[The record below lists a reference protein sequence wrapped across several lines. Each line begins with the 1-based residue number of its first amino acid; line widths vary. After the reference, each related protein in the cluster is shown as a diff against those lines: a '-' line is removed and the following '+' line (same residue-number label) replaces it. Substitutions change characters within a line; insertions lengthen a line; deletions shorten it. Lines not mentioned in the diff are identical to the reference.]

1 MLRVI
6 VLRKMKKLYLIL
18 LYVFALLNT
27 AVAQK
32 LSVES
37 FVLAPTDLTAQ
48 TEGRKDLNGDACAL
62 VKISFV
68 GDVLDVE
75 GNVIKPLVRRNNETW
90 AFMTQE
96 SRQMK
101 VVTKDYLPL
110 MVTFGDYGIEKL
122 QSNRTYVLTL
132 TKPSGAQEPV
142 DAGGNFYTI
151 SVQPKDAKVTIDGV
165 LQPSSSDGEYSAML
179 AYGSHTYKV
188 EAGGYI
194 SKSGSFTIG
203 KGDMTPISVSLVSAL
218 ATLNVSCP
226 TPAVSLYV
234 DKKSVGSLPWNG
246 SLKEGMHLLEVRK
259 DGYRSQQKT
268 IQLAQQ
274 QKLDVAFDA
283 LSAIQGNLSVNF
295 KPFGSDVY
303 VDGVKVGQSPR
314 VFNGVLVGNHNV
326 EIRKSGYSTSRQTV
340 MISEGQ
346 TASISGSLTSSAS
359 SSNANVLSSGS
370 SSLSDN
376 TLTIPVKNGIN
387 IEMVK
392 VEAGSFNMGAT
403 PEMKSPYEVEK
414 PVHRVTL
421 TNNYYI
427 GKYEVTQALWQ
438 AVMGSNPSH
447 FKGDALPV
455 EQVSWKDCQ
464 KFITK
469 LNRLTGKNFRLPTEA
484 EWEYAARGGNKSR
497 GYRYSGSNTID
508 DVAWYENDALS
519 QTHPV
524 GTKQPNELEI
534 YDMTGNVMEWCQDW
548 YGSYSSSPQV
558 NPTGAASGSYRV
570 VRGGGWSDSAR
581 DCRTSD
587 RDFISPGGRS
597 SDLGLRL
604 VLSE

>member
-1 MLRVI
+1 
-6 VLRKMKKLYLIL
+6 MKKLYLIIL
-18 LYVFALLNT
+18 SVFAFLNT
-27 AVAQK
+27 AMAQELMVK
-32 LSVES
+32 S
-37 FVLAPTDLTAQ
+37 FVLAPTDITAQ

-68 GDVLDVE
+68 GDVADVE

-142 DAGGNFYTI
+142 DAGGNFYAI
-151 SVQPKDAKVTIDGV
+151 SVQPKTATLWIDGKPQEV
-165 LQPSSSDGEYSAML
+165 SSDGEYSAML

-218 ATLNVSCP
+218 ATLSVNCP

-246 SLKEGMHLLEVRK
+246 NLKEGMHLLEVRK

-274 QKLDVAFDA
+274 QKLDVAFEA

-326 EIRKSGYSTSRQTV
+326 EIRKSGYATSRQTV
-340 MISEGQ
+340 TISEGQ
-346 TASISGSLTSSAS
+346 TASISGSLTSTASTSSTNALSSNS
-359 SSNANVLSSGS
+359 SSPSG
-370 SSLSDN
+370 N
-376 TLTIPVKNGIN
+376 TITIPVKNGIN
-387 IEMVK
+387 IGMIK
-392 VEAGSFNMGAT
+392 VGAGSFDMGAT
-403 PEMKSPYEVEK
+403 PEMGNPYEDEK

-421 TNNYYI
+421 TNDYYI

-438 AVMGSNPSH
+438 AVMGSIPSK
-447 FKGDALPV
+447 FKGNNLPV
-455 EQVSWKDCQ
+455 ENVSWDDCQ
-464 KFITK
+464 DFVSK
-469 LNRLTGKNFRLPTEA
+469 LNAMTGKKFRLPTEA
-484 EWEYAARGGNKSR
+484 EWEYAARGGKKSR
-497 GYRYSGSNTID
+497 GYQYSGSNTLG
-508 DVAWYENDALS
+508 DVAWYGDNS
-519 QTHPV
+519 GSKTHAV
-524 GTKQPNELEI
+524 GTKQPNELGI
-534 YDMTGNVMEWCQDW
+534 YDMTGNVWEWCQDW
-548 YGSYSSSPQV
+548 KGSYSSSPQT
-558 NPTGAASGSYRV
+558 NPTGAASGSNCV
-570 VRGGGWSDSAR
+570 LRGGSWYNSAKR
-581 DCRTSD
+581 CRASCRIGIT
-587 RDFISPGGRS
+587 PGGR
-597 SDLGLRL
+597 DDNLGLRL
-604 VLSE
+604 ILSE

>member
-1 MLRVI
+1 
-6 VLRKMKKLYLIL
+6 MKKLYLIL
-18 LYVFALLNT
+18 LSVFALLNT
-27 AVAQK
+27 VVAQK

-37 FVLAPTDLTAQ
+37 FVLAPTDITAQ

-68 GDVLDVE
+68 GDVADVE
-75 GNVIKPLVRRNNETW
+75 GNVIKPLVKRNNETW
-90 AFMTQE
+90 AFMTQK

-142 DAGGNFYTI
+142 DAGGNFYAI

-165 LQPSSSDGEYSAML
+165 LQASSSDGEYSAML

-218 ATLNVSCP
+218 ATLSVSCP

-246 SLKEGMHLLEVRK
+246 NLKEGMHLLEVCK

-326 EIRKSGYSTSRQTV
+326 EIRKSGYATSRQTV
-340 MISEGQ
+340 TISEGQ
-346 TASISGSLTSSAS
+346 TASISGSLTSSTSSFTANTLS
-359 SSNANVLSSGS
+359 SSS
-370 SSLSDN
+370 SSPSGN
-376 TLTIPVKNGIN
+376 TITIPVKNGIS

-403 PEMKSPYEVEK
+403 PEMENPYDSEK

-438 AVMGSNPSH
+438 AVMGSNPSG
-447 FKGDALPV
+447 FKGDNLPV
-455 EQVSWKDCQ
+455 EEVSWNECQ
-464 KFITK
+464 DFISK
-469 LNRLTGKNFRLPTEA
+469 LNAMTGKRFRLPTEA
-484 EWEYAARGGNKSR
+484 EWEYAARGGKKSR
-497 GYRYSGSNTID
+497 GYQYSGNNTLGDI
-508 DVAWYENDALS
+508 AWYSGNS
-519 QTHPV
+519 SSRTHAV
-524 GTKQPNELEI
+524 GTKQPNELGI
-534 YDMTGNVMEWCQDW
+534 YDMAGNVWEWCQDW
-548 YGSYSSSPQV
+548 KGSYSSSPLV
-558 NPTGAASGSYRV
+558 NPIGAVSGSLRV
-570 VRGGGWSDSAR
+570 YRGGSWSSSAR
-581 DCRTSD
+581 GCRTSCRNCFTPNG
-587 RDFISPGGRS
+587 RDNN
-597 SDLGLRL
+597 LGLRL

>member
-1 MLRVI
+1 
-6 VLRKMKKLYLIL
+6 MKKLYLIIL
-18 LYVFALLNT
+18 SVFAFLNT
-27 AVAQK
+27 AMAQELMVK
-32 LSVES
+32 S
-37 FVLAPTDLTAQ
+37 FVLAPTDITAQ

-68 GDVLDVE
+68 GDVADVE

-101 VVTKDYLPL
+101 VITKDYLPL
-110 MVTFGDYGIEKL
+110 MVTFGDYEIEKL

-142 DAGGNFYTI
+142 DAGGNFYAI

-165 LQPSSSDGEYSAML
+165 LQASSSDGEYSAML

-218 ATLNVSCP
+218 ATLSVSCP

-246 SLKEGMHLLEVRK
+246 NLKEGMHLLEVRK
-259 DGYRSQQKT
+259 DGYRSLQKT

-346 TASISGSLTSSAS
+346 TASISGSLTSSTS
-359 SSNANVLSSGS
+359 SSSANTLSSSGS
-370 SSLSDN
+370 SLSGN
-376 TLTIPVKNGIN
+376 TITIPVKNGIN

-392 VEAGSFNMGAT
+392 VEAGSFDMGAT
-403 PEMKSPYEVEK
+403 SEMENPYEDEK
-414 PVHRVTL
+414 PVRRVTL
-421 TNNYYI
+421 TNNYYV

-438 AVMGSNPSH
+438 AVMGSNPSS
-447 FKGDALPV
+447 FKGYDLPV
-455 EQVSWKDCQ
+455 EEVSWNDCQ
-464 KFITK
+464 DFISK
-469 LNRLTGKNFRLPTEA
+469 LNAMTGKRFRLPTEA
-484 EWEYAARGGNKSR
+484 EWEYAARGGKKSR
-497 GYRYSGSNTID
+497 GYQYSGSNTLG
-508 DVAWYENDALS
+508 DVAWYGDNS
-519 QTHPV
+519 GSKTHAV
-524 GTKQPNELEI
+524 GTKQPNELGI
-534 YDMTGNVMEWCQDW
+534 YDMTGNVWEWCQDW
-548 YGSYSSSPQV
+548 YDSYSSSPQT
-558 NPTGAASGSYRV
+558 NPTGAASGSSRV
-570 VRGGGWSDSAR
+570 LRGGSWYFSAR
-581 DCRTSD
+581 DCRTSY
-587 RDFISPGGRS
+587 RDCITPDYRDGN
-597 SDLGLRL
+597 LGLRL

>member
-1 MLRVI
+1 
-6 VLRKMKKLYLIL
+6 MKKLYLIIL
-18 LYVFALLNT
+18 SVFAFLNT
-27 AVAQK
+27 AMAQELMVK
-32 LSVES
+32 S
-37 FVLAPTDLTAQ
+37 FVLAPTDITAQ

-68 GDVLDVE
+68 GDVTDVE
-75 GNVIKPLVRRNNETW
+75 GNVIKPLVKRNNETW
-90 AFMTQE
+90 TFMTQE

-132 TKPSGAQEPV
+132 TKPSGVQEPV
-142 DAGGNFYTI
+142 DAGGNFYAI
-151 SVQPKDAKVTIDGV
+151 SVQPKTATLWIDGKPQEV
-165 LQPSSSDGEYSAML
+165 SSDGEYSAML

-218 ATLNVSCP
+218 ATLSVSCP

-246 SLKEGMHLLEVRK
+246 NLKEGMHLLEVRK

-326 EIRKSGYSTSRQTV
+326 EIRKSGYTTSRQTV
-340 MISEGQ
+340 TISEGQ
-346 TASISGSLTSSAS
+346 TASISGSLTSTTSAS
-359 SSNANVLSSGS
+359 STNALSSSGS
-370 SSLSDN
+370 SQSGN

-403 PEMKSPYEVEK
+403 PEMQDPDTDEK

-427 GKYEVTQALWQ
+427 GKYEVTQALWKII
-438 AVMGSNPSH
+438 MGSNPSNS
-447 FKGDALPV
+447 KGDNLPV
-455 EQVSWKDCQ
+455 EQVSWNDCQ
-464 KFITK
+464 DFISK
-469 LNRLTGKNFRLPTEA
+469 LNAMTGKRFRLPSEA

-497 GYRYSGSNTID
+497 GYQYSGSNTIG
-508 DVAWYENDALS
+508 DVAWYDGNNS
-519 QTHPV
+519 SMTHAV
-524 GTKQPNELEI
+524 GTKQPNELGL
-534 YDMTGNVMEWCQDW
+534 YDMTGNVWEWCQDW
-548 YGSYSSSPQV
+548 YDSYSSSPQT
-558 NPTGAASGSYRV
+558 NPIGAVSGSYRV
-570 VRGGGWSDSAR
+570 FRGGGINSSAR
-581 DCRTSD
+581 FCHSSIRFDNSPAFRS
-587 RDFISPGGRS
+587 FI
-597 SDLGLRL
+597 LGLRL

>member
-1 MLRVI
+1 
-6 VLRKMKKLYLIL
+6 MKKSL
-18 LYVFALLNT
+18 LFLL
-27 AVAQK
+27 
-32 LSVES
+32 
-37 FVLAPTDLTAQ
+37 FVLHTIVAFAQELTVKSFKLAENDISAQ
-48 TEGRKDLNGDACAL
+48 TQPRKDLNDRNCAL
-62 VKISFV
+62 VKVQFV
-68 GDVLDVE
+68 GTISEVE
-75 GNVIKPLVRRNNETW
+75 GNVVKPLVKHDNENW
-90 AFMTQE
+90 VYMPQG
-96 SRQMK
+96 SRQLK
-101 VVTKDYLPL
+101 ILTQSYLPV
-110 MVTFGDYGIEKL
+110 MVTFADYGVEKL
-122 QSNRTYVLTL
+122 ESNRTYVLIL
-132 TKPSGAQEPV
+132 VKPSSQNEPV
-142 DAGGNFYTI
+142 DAGGNFYAI
-151 SVQPKDAKVTIDGV
+151 SVQPRNAVVTIDGIQQNV
-165 LQPSSSDGEYSAML
+165 SSDGEYSAML
-179 AYGSHTYKV
+179 PYGIHTYKV

-246 SLKEGMHLLEVRK
+246 NLKEGMHLLEVRK

-587 RDFISPGGRS
+587 RDFISPGGCS

>member
-1 MLRVI
+1 
-6 VLRKMKKLYLIL
+6 MKKLYLIL
-18 LYVFALLNT
+18 LSVFALLNT
-27 AVAQK
+27 AMAQELK
-32 LSVES
+32 VKS
-37 FVLAPTDLTAQ
+37 FSLAINDLTAS
-48 TEGRKDLNGDACAL
+48 TDSVPDKNGDPCAL
-62 VKISFV
+62 VKILVVDSIAKLEGFV
-68 GDVLDVE
+68 LKTKKSSPTELWAYMSGGAKEIRIKPTHYKPLYVYFPNFGINGVE
-75 GNVIKPLVRRNNETW
+75 GKRTYILDLE
-90 AFMTQE
+90 A
-96 SRQMK
+96 
-101 VVTKDYLPL
+101 
-110 MVTFGDYGIEKL
+110 EKL
-122 QSNRTYVLTL
+122 
-132 TKPSGAQEPV
+132 SGNQPT
-142 DAGGNFYTI
+142 DAGGNFYAI
-151 SVQPKDAKVTIDGV
+151 SVLPKTAMLWIDGV
-165 LQPSSSDGEYSAML
+165 PQEVSSDGEYSAML

-234 DKKSVGSLPWNG
+234 DKKSVGSLPWSGN
-246 SLKEGMHLLEVRK
+246 LKEGMHLLEVRK

-303 VDGVKVGQSPR
+303 VDGVKVGQNPR

-326 EIRKSGYSTSRQTV
+326 EIRKSGYTTSRQTV
-340 MISEGQ
+340 TISEGQ

-370 SSLSDN
+370 SSPSGN
-376 TLTIPVKNGIN
+376 TITIPVKDGIN

-403 PEMKSPYEVEK
+403 PEMVNPWEDEK

-421 TNNYYI
+421 TNDYYI

-438 AVMGSNPSH
+438 AVMGSNPSN

-455 EQVSWKDCQ
+455 EQVSWNDCQ
-464 KFITK
+464 DFISK
-469 LNRLTGKNFRLPTEA
+469 LNAMTGKRFRLPTEA
-484 EWEYAARGGNKSR
+484 EWEYAARGGKKSR
-497 GYRYSGSNTID
+497 GYQFSGSITLG
-508 DVAWYENDALS
+508 DVAWYKENS
-519 QTHPV
+519 GSETHVV
-524 GTKQPNELEI
+524 GTKQPNELGI
-534 YDMTGNVMEWCQDW
+534 YDMAGNVWEWCQDW
-548 YGSYSSSPQV
+548 KGSYSSSPQT
-558 NPTGAASGSYRV
+558 NPTGAVSGSYRV
-570 VRGGGWSDSAR
+570 CRGGSWLISAWYCR
-581 DCRTSD
+581 PSCRYNFTPDCHCSR
-587 RDFISPGGRS
+587 
-597 SDLGLRL
+597 GLRL

>member
-1 MLRVI
+1 
-6 VLRKMKKLYLIL
+6 MKKLYLIL
-18 LYVFALLNT
+18 LSVFALLNT

-37 FVLAPTDLTAQ
+37 FVLAPTDITAQ

-68 GDVLDVE
+68 GDVADVE
-75 GNVIKPLVRRNNETW
+75 GNVIKPLVKRNNETW

-142 DAGGNFYTI
+142 DAGGNFYAI

-165 LQPSSSDGEYSAML
+165 LQASSSDGEYSAML

-218 ATLNVSCP
+218 ATLSVSCP

-259 DGYRSQQKT
+259 DGYCSQQKT

-326 EIRKSGYSTSRQTV
+326 EISKSGYATSRQTV
-340 MISEGQ
+340 TISEGQ

-359 SSNANVLSSGS
+359 SSGTNALSSS
-370 SSLSDN
+370 SSSPSGN
-376 TLTIPVKNGIN
+376 TITIPVKNGIS

-403 PEMKSPYEVEK
+403 PEMQAPYEVEK

-427 GKYEVTQALWQ
+427 GKYEVTQALWKI
-438 AVMGSNPSH
+438 VMGSNPSN
-447 FKGDALPV
+447 FKGDNLPV
-455 EQVSWKDCQ
+455 ENVSWNNCQ
-464 KFITK
+464 KFISK
-469 LNRLTGKNFRLPTEA
+469 LNKLTGKSFRLPTEA
-484 EWEYAARGGNKSR
+484 EWEFAARRGNKSR
-497 GYRYSGSNTID
+497 GYLYSGSNAIG
-508 DVAWYENDALS
+508 DVAWYEGNS
-519 QTHPV
+519 SFMTHAV
-524 GTKQPNELEI
+524 GTKQPNELGI
-534 YDMTGNVMEWCQDW
+534 YDMTGNVWEWCQDW
-548 YGSYSSSPQV
+548 YDSYSSSPQT
-558 NPTGAASGSYRV
+558 NPTGAVSGSYRV
-570 VRGGGWSDSAR
+570 DRGGSWNCLAR
-581 DCRTSD
+581 SCRASCRD
-587 RDFISPGGRS
+587 RCTPDYRNNSC
-597 SDLGLRL
+597 GLRL

>member
-1 MLRVI
+1 MKHFL
-6 VLRKMKKLYLIL
+6 VLC
-18 LYVFALLNT
+18 VFWFG
-27 AVAQK
+27 VHVVFAQK

-37 FVLAPTDLTAQ
+37 FVLAPTDITAQ

-68 GDVLDVE
+68 GDVADVE
-75 GNVIKPLVRRNNETW
+75 GNIIKPLVKRNNETW

-142 DAGGNFYTI
+142 DAGGNFYAI

-165 LQPSSSDGEYSAML
+165 LQASSSDGEYSAML

-218 ATLNVSCP
+218 ATLSVSCP

-246 SLKEGMHLLEVRK
+246 NLKEGMHLLEVRK

-326 EIRKSGYSTSRQTV
+326 EIRKSGYTTSRQTV
-340 MISEGQ
+340 TISEGQ
-346 TASISGSLTSSAS
+346 TVSISGSLTSTTSAS
-359 SSNANVLSSGS
+359 STNALSSSGS
-370 SSLSDN
+370 SQSGN

-403 PEMKSPYEVEK
+403 PEMQDPDTDEK

-427 GKYEVTQALWQ
+427 GKYEVTQALWKI
-438 AVMGSNPSH
+438 VMGSNPSNS
-447 FKGDALPV
+447 KGDNLPV
-455 EQVSWKDCQ
+455 EQVSWNDCQ
-464 KFITK
+464 DFISK
-469 LNRLTGKNFRLPTEA
+469 LNAMTGKRFRLPSEA

-497 GYRYSGSNTID
+497 GYQYSGSNTIG
-508 DVAWYENDALS
+508 DVAWYDGNNS
-519 QTHPV
+519 SMTHAV
-524 GTKQPNELEI
+524 GTKQPNELGL
-534 YDMTGNVMEWCQDW
+534 YDMTGNVWEWCQDW
-548 YGSYSSSPQV
+548 YDSYSSSPQT
-558 NPTGAASGSYRV
+558 NPIGAVSGSYRV
-570 VRGGGWSDSAR
+570 FRGGGINSSAR
-581 DCRTSD
+581 FCHSSIRFDNSPAFRS
-587 RDFISPGGRS
+587 FI
-597 SDLGLRL
+597 LGLRL

>member
-1 MLRVI
+1 
-6 VLRKMKKLYLIL
+6 MKKLYLIL
-18 LYVFALLNT
+18 LSVFALLNT

-37 FVLAPTDLTAQ
+37 FVLAPTDITAQ

-75 GNVIKPLVRRNNETW
+75 GNVIKPLVKRNNETW

-110 MVTFGDYGIEKL
+110 MVTYGDYGIEKL

-132 TKPSGAQEPV
+132 TKPSGAQDPV
-142 DAGGNFYTI
+142 DAGGNFYAI
-151 SVQPKDAKVTIDGV
+151 SVQPKTATLWIDGKPQEV
-165 LQPSSSDGEYSAML
+165 SSDGEYSAML

-246 SLKEGMHLLEVRK
+246 NLKEGMHLLEVRK

-303 VDGVKVGQSPR
+303 VDGVKVGQSPS
-314 VFNGVLVGNHNV
+314 VFNGLLVGNHNV
-326 EIRKSGYSTSRQTV
+326 EVRKSGYTTSRQTV
-340 MISEGQ
+340 TISEGQ
-346 TASISGSLTSSAS
+346 AASISGSLTSSAS
-359 SSNANVLSSGS
+359 SSNANVLSSSGT
-370 SSLSDN
+370 SLSGN
-376 TLTIPVKNGIN
+376 TITIPVKNGIN

-392 VEAGSFNMGAT
+392 VEAGSFDMGAT
-403 PEMKSPYEVEK
+403 PEMRSLQYPYDDEK
-414 PVHRVTL
+414 PDHRVTL
-421 TNNYYI
+421 TKNYYI

-438 AVMGSNPSH
+438 VVMGNNPSR
-447 FKGDALPV
+447 FTGDDLPV
-455 EQVSWKDCQ
+455 ERVSWKRCQ
-464 KFITK
+464 DFISK
-469 LNRLTGKNFRLPTEA
+469 LNSLTGKRFRLPTEA

-497 GYRYSGSNTID
+497 GYRYSGSNTLD
-508 DVAWYENDALS
+508 DVAWYGDNS
-519 QTHPV
+519 GSKTHAV
-524 GTKQPNELEI
+524 GTKQPNELGI
-534 YDMTGNVMEWCQDW
+534 YDMSGNVSEWCQDW
-548 YGSYSSSPQV
+548 RGSYSSSPQT
-558 NPTGAASGSYRV
+558 NPTGAVSGSYRV
-570 VRGGGWSDSAR
+570 DRGGSWLYSAWFSR
-581 DCRTSD
+581 SSSRGGRT
-587 RDFISPGGRS
+587 PGGRDG
-597 SDLGLRL
+597 DLGLRL

>member
-1 MLRVI
+1 
-6 VLRKMKKLYLIL
+6 MKKLYLIL
-18 LYVFALLNT
+18 LSVFSLLNT
-27 AVAQK
+27 AVAQELK
-32 LSVES
+32 VKS
-37 FVLAPTDLTAQ
+37 FVLAPTDITAQ

-68 GDVLDVE
+68 GDVADVE

-142 DAGGNFYTI
+142 DAGGNFYAI

-165 LQPSSSDGEYSAML
+165 LQASSSDGEYSAML

-246 SLKEGMHLLEVRK
+246 NLKEGMHLLEVRK

-581 DCRTSD
+581 GCRTSD

>member
-1 MLRVI
+1 
-6 VLRKMKKLYLIL
+6 MKKIYLL
-18 LYVFALLNT
+18 LLSVFALLNT

-37 FVLAPTDLTAQ
+37 FALAPTDITAQ
-48 TEGRKDLNGDACAL
+48 TEGRKDLDGDACAL

-75 GNVIKPLVRRNNETW
+75 GNVIKPLVKRNNETW

-101 VVTKDYLPL
+101 VITKDYLPL

-142 DAGGNFYTI
+142 DAGGNFYAI

-165 LQPSSSDGEYSAML
+165 LQASSSDGEYSAML

-246 SLKEGMHLLEVRK
+246 NLKEGMHLLEVCK

-268 IQLAQQ
+268 IQLAPQ

-283 LSAIQGNLSVNF
+283 LAAIQGNLSVNF

-581 DCRTSD
+581 GCRTSD

>member
-1 MLRVI
+1 
-6 VLRKMKKLYLIL
+6 MKKLYLL
-18 LYVFALLNT
+18 LLFVFMQLN
-27 AVAQK
+27 ASIAQE
-32 LSVES
+32 LSVKA
-37 FVLAPTDLTAQ
+37 FVLAPTDITAQ

-68 GDVLDVE
+68 GDVADVE
-75 GNVIKPLVRRNNETW
+75 GNVIKPLVKRNNETW

-142 DAGGNFYTI
+142 DAGGNFYAI

-165 LQPSSSDGEYSAML
+165 LQASSSDGEYSAML

-246 SLKEGMHLLEVRK
+246 NLKEGMHLLEVRK